1 VIKVI
6 VMVKRHPRLTPEAFH
21 RHWREVHARL
31 VSETPSVSRHIIRY
45 EQNHRTAEDYARGD
59 VEFDG
64 VAVAWYESREELDAV
79 FEEPE
84 YKAKIAPDE
93 AALSDAE
100 NNVWIVTEEEEVIID
115 RLARGI

>member
-1 VIKVI
+1 
-6 VMVKRHPRLTPEAFH
+6 MVKRNPALTPETFH

-31 VSETPSVSRHIIRY
+31 VSGTPSVSRHIHRY
-45 EQNHRTAEDYARGD
+45 EQNHRTAEDYTRED

-64 VAVAWYESREELDAV
+64 VAIAWYRSQAELDAI

-93 AALSDAE
+93 AFLSDAE
-100 NNVWIVTEEEEVIID
+100 NNVWIVTEEEEVI
-115 RLARGI
+115 LGA